1 MINDEFFE
9 IRVFLIGDLGVG
21 KKSIVQRFKKLNTTK
36 TSIDKYFIQKDPR
49 DVYGEKKNKKLQ
61 EQYNS
66 LSDIDKLV
74 IRKEFERIDLMTFS
88 KLITINEYYFKFF
101 SNKRS

>member
-49 DVYGEKKNKKLQ
+49 DAYGEKKNKKLQ

-66 LSDIDKLV
+66 LSDMDKLV
-74 IRKEFERIDLMTFS
+74 IRKEFERI
-88 KLITINEYYFKFF
+88 
-101 SNKRS
+101 NKRKRNKNSKK

>member
-9 IRVFLIGDLGVG
+9 IRVFLIRDLGIG

-49 DVYGEKKNKKLQ
+49 DAYGEKKNKKLQ

-66 LSDIDKLV
+66 
-74 IRKEFERIDLMTFS
+74 
-88 KLITINEYYFKFF
+88 
-101 SNKRS
+101 